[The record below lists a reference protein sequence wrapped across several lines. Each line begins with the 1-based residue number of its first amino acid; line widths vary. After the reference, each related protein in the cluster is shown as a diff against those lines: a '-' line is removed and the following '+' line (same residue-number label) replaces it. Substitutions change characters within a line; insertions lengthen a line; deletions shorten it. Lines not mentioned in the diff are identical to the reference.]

1 MNSISHAKVSR
12 IFKPVL
18 VPSTV
23 EGTRQEVEGIP
34 SEQASIPLNHF
45 YSSSSR
51 NNQKITSTPFPINSA
66 LVSDQQCLIMQATQL
81 TKLFTVLT

>member
-34 SEQASIPLNHF
+34 SEQASNPLNH
-45 YSSSSR
+45 S
-51 NNQKITSTPFPINSA
+51 IP
-66 LVSDQQCLIMQATQL
+66 QAVEIFR
-81 TKLFTVLT
+81 KLQYWHKEIPVLPPSH